1 MRLYSESEARA
12 ALADVIPIVTRLRD
26 AFVALRAL
34 QSSVAADSRGATGDG
49 TLTASAWDE
58 QGANRAEA
66 LNRELQTAAA
76 LLGDR
81 DVEVKDPERGLIDFR
96 SERDGRVV
104 FLCYLLGEPDLL
116 YWHEL
121 DAGFA
126 GRQPLQSS
134 KD

>member
-1 MRLYSESEARA
+1 MRLYSEAEARA
-12 ALADVIPIVTRLRD
+12 ALAEVIPIVTRLRE

-49 TLTASAWDE
+49 NLSASPWDE
-58 QGANRAEA
+58 RGTSNRAEA
-66 LNRELQTAAA
+66 LNRELQTTAA
-76 LLGDR
+76 LLADR
-81 DVEVKDPERGLIDFR
+81 AIEVKDPERGLIDFR

-104 FLCYLLGEPDLL
+104 YLCYLLGEPDLL

-126 GRQPLQSS
+126 GRQPL
-134 KD
+134 